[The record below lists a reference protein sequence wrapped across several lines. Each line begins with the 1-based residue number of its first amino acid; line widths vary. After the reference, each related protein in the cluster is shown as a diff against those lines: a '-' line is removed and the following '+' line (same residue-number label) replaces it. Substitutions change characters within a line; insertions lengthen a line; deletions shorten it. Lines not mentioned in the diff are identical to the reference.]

1 MKKFKKFCCA
11 ALIICM
17 LTALV
22 GCAAEPP
29 QTVSTSSGCY
39 PYLNKD
45 MVLDNA
51 EIILRGTP
59 TKVTR
64 QYFTCDDDNISIFT
78 GKEARNVQVTEYEVE
93 VAETYKGSFSGDT
106 IRVKE
111 FNGSGLTAEQFL
123 TGEDK
128 DGYYIISP
136 DYREYL
142 TLNQEYLLGVMFRTE
157 QESEGC
163 GDDGGYKVY
172 FGLPKDETGNYSGLV
187 ANNKISLSLDTLR
200 QDIIDAPA
208 NIVAFYEAQ
217 AEADRIA
224 EEESLAEIRRMNEE
238 QASKKPYEEE

>member
-29 QTVSTSSGCY
+29 QTVSASSGCY

-45 MVLDNA
+45 MVLDES

-64 QYFTCDDDNISIFT
+64 QYFTCDEDNNSIFT
-78 GKEARNVQVTEYEVE
+78 GEHASNVQVTEYEVE
-93 VAETYKGSFSGDT
+93 VEETYKGSFSGET
-106 IRVKE
+106 ILVKRY
-111 FNGSGLTAEQFL
+111 NGHSLSEEEFL
-123 TGEDK
+123 TGRNGE
-128 DGYYIISP
+128 YTISVSA
-136 DYREYL
+136 DIREYL
-142 TLNQEYLLGVMFRTE
+142 DLNQEYILGIMNPE
-157 QESEGC
+157 EGFIEAF
-163 GDDGGYKVY
+163 GDDGGYSVY
-172 FGLPKDETGNYSGLV
+172 FALPKDETGNYSGKVLQ
-187 ANNKISLSLDTLR
+187 NDISLCLETLR

-208 NIVAFYEAQ
+208 NSLAYQNAR